1 LEEDDVLL
9 ENKSAVIYGG
19 GPIGAAV
26 AHAFARE
33 GAKVFLAGR
42 TVATLDKV
50 AEEISATGSMVET
63 AQVNALEENAVEE
76 HAASVSAKAGG
87 IDVAFNAVGYGDIHG
102 QPLSQ
107 MSFQDFVAPI
117 TDALRAQFLITRAA
131 ARHMVRQGSGA
142 ILTITATTARP
153 PIPLVGGTGVRF
165 DAMEGLCRQWAA
177 ELGPHGVRVAWLRT
191 TGLPEALRGER
202 FPGYG
207 TGSPEMT
214 RDQLI
219 AWMQGKTMLGR
230 LTSLVDIANA
240 AAFIASKHGGALTA
254 GALNL
259 SCGSVPDY

>member
-1 LEEDDVLL
+1 MLL

-19 GPIGAAV
+19 GGPVGTAV

-33 GAKVFLAGR
+33 GARLFLAGR
-42 TVATLDKV
+42 TVAGLDKL
-50 AEEISATGSMVET
+50 AQEISAAGGMVET
-63 AQVNALEENAVEE
+63 AQVDALEEDAVAE

-87 IDVAFNAVGYGDIHG
+87 IDVAFNAVGYSDMHG
-102 QPLSQ
+102 QPLSE
-107 MSFQDFVAPI
+107 MSFQDFVAPV

-131 ARHMVRQGSGA
+131 ARSMVEQGSGV

-153 PIPLVGGTGVRF
+153 PIPHVGGTGVRF
-165 DAMEGLCRQWAA
+165 DATESLCRQWAV
-177 ELGPHGVRVAWLRT
+177 ELGPHGIRVAWLRT

-219 AWMQGKTMLGR
+219 AWLQGRTMLGR
-230 LTSLVDIANA
+230 LTSLADIANA
-240 AAFIASKHGGALTA
+240 AAFIASDHAGTLTA

-259 SCGSVPDY
+259 TCGYVPDY